1 MIILENR
8 WIPSYNEEFFN
19 SFLQTLQMVG
29 VTLLVGGLLGLVLGL
44 TLFATRRDGLFQ
56 NRPVFVALNFL
67 VNLVRPIPFVIF
79 LMAVRPLN
87 VAVMGTFIGV
97 KGALLPMV
105 IMCSMAT
112 SRLVE
117 QSLVN
122 TDPGIIEAGRAMG
135 ASRLHVLFRIL
146 IPEALAPLILGYVF
160 LIIGILDMSAMAGV
174 VGAGGLG
181 AFAIQYGYQKYN
193 DYVMYAGVAAIVLLV
208 QIVQTFGN
216 WLARRVLHR

>member
-1 MIILENR
+1 
-8 WIPSYNEEFFN
+8 
-19 SFLQTLQMVG
+19 MVG